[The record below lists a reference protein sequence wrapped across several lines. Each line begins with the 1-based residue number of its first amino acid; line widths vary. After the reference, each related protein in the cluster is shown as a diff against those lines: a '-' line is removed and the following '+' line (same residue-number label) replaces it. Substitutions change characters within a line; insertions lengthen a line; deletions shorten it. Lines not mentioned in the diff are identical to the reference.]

1 MFGTVL
7 LPPFW
12 LASLLVQP
20 LIFIAMINHGI
31 VEEHDLPAQMYPGQT
46 TTASWSLETGETGGF
61 ARFQIQFPEGIIA
74 EAIDEAGASF
84 TFENNRGKFIWI
96 DAPANETIFLRMSLT
111 TTSEFRGG
119 MITQWFSYISNGS
132 RKDVEFEP
140 HHISSLP
147 APRNEASQSNSNTA
161 LTIERTWKQEGADVG
176 QMTLSIMGHEPGQF
190 LKIEESFGAECIAE
204 PIDDGTSSLRDIYDQ
219 SILFVWQ
226 QAPTD
231 EIIVRYRIMGDA
243 EDCLN
248 SITGKVS
255 SILNGNIVE
264 VQIPSIAPEFESTST
279 SEKRPEQQKTQ
290 VHEPPLASEIPSA
303 EKTIAKTS
311 EDPTLTSKSERP
323 IKIQYRVQVLASHQR
338 VDASHF
344 ARHYSFHKA
353 LMLEEHEEWV
363 KYVTGSYGEYRDA
376 RNEREDISASH
387 NLPGPFVTAYKGN
400 KRITVQEALLTT
412 QQNWIP

>member
-1 MFGTVL
+1 MFGPVL
-7 LPPFW
+7 LPPHW
-12 LASLLVQP
+12 LASLLVHP
-20 LIFIAMINHGI
+20 LLFIAMINHGV

-46 TTASWSLETGETGGF
+46 TNASWSLETGETGGF
-61 ARFQIQFPEGIIA
+61 ARFQIQFPKGIIA

-119 MITQWFSYISNGS
+119 LITQWFSYISDGS

-147 APRNEASQSNSNTA
+147 APIDEASQSNANTA
-161 LTIERTWKQEGADVG
+161 LTIERTWKQEGPDVG
-176 QMTLSIMGHEPGQF
+176 QMTLSITGHEPGQF
-190 LKIEESFGAECIAE
+190 LKVEESFGTECIAE
-204 PIDDGTSSLRDIYDQ
+204 SIDDGKASLRDIFDQ
-219 SILFVWQ
+219 AILFVWQ
-226 QAPTD
+226 QAPTE

-243 EDCLN
+243 EDCLT
-248 SITGKVS
+248 STSGKVS
-255 SILNGNIVE
+255 SILSGNIVQ
-264 VQIPSIAPEFESTST
+264 VQIPPIALESESASS
-279 SEKRPEQQKTQ
+279 SELEAEQQKPQ
-290 VHEPPLASEIPSA
+290 VPRSPLATETPTA
-303 EKTIAKTS
+303 EKAIAKAK
-311 EDPTLTSKSERP
+311 EDPAPTTESDRP
-323 IKIQYRVQVLASHQR
+323 IHIQYRVQVLASHQR

-344 ARHYSFHKA
+344 IRHYSFHKA

-363 KYVTGSYGEYRDA
+363 KYVTGSFGEYRDA
-376 RNEREDISASH
+376 RNEREDISANH

-400 KRITVQEALLTT
+400 NRITVQEALLTT

>member
-7 LPPFW
+7 LPPLW

-20 LIFIAMINHGI
+20 LLFIAMINHGV

-119 MITQWFSYISNGS
+119 LITQWFSYISDGS

-140 HHISSLP
+140 HHISSHT
-147 APRNEASQSNSNTA
+147 APLEEASGTKANTA
-161 LTIERTWKQEGADVG
+161 LTIKRTWKQEGPDVG
-176 QMTLSIMGHEPGQF
+176 QMTLSIAGHEPGQF
-190 LKIEESFGAECIAE
+190 LKVEESFGTECIAE
-204 PIDDGTSSLRDIYDQ
+204 SIDDGKASLRDIFDQ
-219 SILFVWQ
+219 AILFVWQ
-226 QAPTD
+226 QAPTE

-243 EDCLN
+243 QDCPT
-248 SITGKVS
+248 STSGKVS
-255 SILNGNIVE
+255 AILDGNIVE
-264 VQIPSIAPEFESTST
+264 IQIPPVAIESEPVSTAVKAEQHETQMQEPSLATEIAT
-279 SEKRPEQQKTQ
+279 
-290 VHEPPLASEIPSA
+290 AA
-303 EKTIAKTS
+303 ETMAKAK
-311 EDPTLTSKSERP
+311 EDPTPTSESNHP

-344 ARHYSFHKA
+344 VRQYSFHKA

-363 KYVTGSYGEYRDA
+363 KYVTGSFGEYRDA
-376 RNEREDISASH
+376 RNEREEINASH

>member
-7 LPPFW
+7 LPPIW

-20 LIFIAMINHGI
+20 LLFIAMINHGV

-96 DAPANETIFLRMSLT
+96 DAPANETLFLRMSLT

-119 MITQWFSYISNGS
+119 LITQWFSYISDGS

-147 APRNEASQSNSNTA
+147 APRDEASGLKTNTA
-161 LTIERTWKQEGADVG
+161 LTIERTWEQEGPDVG
-176 QMTLSIMGHEPGQF
+176 QMTLSITGHEPGQF
-190 LKIEESFGAECIAE
+190 LKVEESFGTECIAE
-204 PIDDGTSSLRDIYDQ
+204 SIDDGEASLRDIFDQ
-219 SILFVWQ
+219 AILFVWQ
-226 QAPTD
+226 QAPTG
-231 EIIVRYRIMGDA
+231 EIIVRYRIMGNA
-243 EDCLN
+243 EDCLT
-248 SITGKVS
+248 STSGKAS

-264 VQIPSIAPEFESTST
+264 IQIPPIALESEPASTSGL
-279 SEKRPEQQKTQ
+279 KAEQQKTRMQ
-290 VHEPPLASEIPSA
+290 EPPLVPEIPTTEETTARTKEDPAPASES
-303 EKTIAKTS
+303 
-311 EDPTLTSKSERP
+311 DDP
-323 IKIQYRVQVLASHQR
+323 IKIRYRVQVLASHQR

-344 ARHYSFHKA
+344 VRHYNFHKA
-353 LMLEEHEEWV
+353 LMLEAHEEWV
-363 KYVTGSYGEYRDA
+363 KYVTGSFGEYRDA
-376 RNEREDISASH
+376 RNEREDINSSH
-387 NLPGPFVTAYKGN
+387 NLPGPFVTAYRGN